1 MKLIKLLPLLGIGI
15 FIYLIYRI
23 GINNII
29 DVFKNVRYG
38 YLFLVI
44 ILLGLVFSL
53 AVGRSI
59 LQNMLSTSGIFI
71 GKAEKEINFYK
82 TQNAILSEELL
93 IASALTNIIEKA
105 HKSGFVSGDA
115 LMVIKTSRP
124 LAVRP

>member
-1 MKLIKLLPLLGIGI
+1 MKKAYI
-15 FIYLIYRI
+15 
-23 GINNII
+23 
-29 DVFKNVRYG
+29 
-38 YLFLVI
+38 LVI
-44 ILLGLVFSL
+44 IILGLVFSL